1 MQPLTNFLIGT
12 AYAVVAVAFVLG
24 VMILVH
30 EFGHYAVAK
39 LCGVRVDVFS
49 LGFGKRLFG
58 FKRGDTDYRVSAL
71 PLGGYVKM
79 AGENP
84 MEVRTG
90 DPGEFVSHPRWQR
103 LLIAVAGP
111 TMNVLLA
118 VGIVTG
124 VFMVHYSHD
133 WYLDQPTRVGWVE
146 ENSPAAKAGLMPGD
160 LITQI
165 DGLSNPLW
173 EDTRAK
179 ITISPQQALPIT
191 VQRGDQ
197 TISTTLTPNTYGPSQ
212 AGEAGLE
219 PAAGITVE
227 AMEENMPAYK
237 AGIRKGDQILAI
249 NGIALHSIGELTH
262 FLQQDK
268 GKPVEITTMRGGKS
282 SKYQMTPVL
291 APNGEGAERY
301 RIGFSPG
308 VPQHIDRLTFARAFS
323 RSVEQNK
330 KYALLLVE
338 LVEKMVQRKVS
349 VKMMSGPIDIAK
361 VSGEAAREPGWTP
374 LLLLM
379 AGISLN
385 LGIFNLFPIPILDGG
400 VILLLLI
407 EGLMRRD
414 ISLHIKERIYQAA
427 FVFLVLFAA
436 MVIFNDITKSL
447 PGLSG
452 LLR

>member
-1 MQPLTNFLIGT
+1 
-12 AYAVVAVAFVLG
+12 
-24 VMILVH
+24 
-30 EFGHYAVAK
+30 
-39 LCGVRVDVFS
+39 
-49 LGFGKRLFG
+49 
-58 FKRGDTDYRVSAL
+58 
-71 PLGGYVKM
+71 
-79 AGENP
+79 NP
-84 MEVRTG
+84 MDARTG

-111 TMNVLLA
+111 TMNILLA

-165 DGLSNPLW
+165 DGVSNPLW
-173 EDTRAK
+173 EDTKAK
-179 ITISPQQALPIT
+179 ITISPQQPLPIT
-191 VQRGDQ
+191 LKRGDKS
-197 TISTTLTPNTYGPSQ
+197 ISSTLIPDTYGPSH

-219 PAAGITVE
+219 PAGGITV
-227 AMEENMPAYK
+227 
-237 AGIRKGDQILAI
+237 
-249 NGIALHSIGELTH
+249 
-262 FLQQDK
+262 
-268 GKPVEITTMRGGKS
+268 
-282 SKYQMTPVL
+282 
-291 APNGEGAERY
+291 EGAERY

-308 VPQHIDRLTFARAFS
+308 VRQHIDRLTFSEALS
-323 RSVEQNK
+323 RSVETNK
-330 KYALLLVE
+330 KYAFLLVE

-400 VILLLLI
+400 VILPLLI

-414 ISLHIKERIYQAA
+414 ISLH
-427 FVFLVLFAA
+427 
-436 MVIFNDITKSL
+436 
-447 PGLSG
+447 
-452 LLR
+452 